1 MPNFLQKFPL
11 YLIVVLFGVLLAG
24 CGGGGSG
31 DEVGDSQA
39 GGSSVPSGQESA
51 VGSESVS
58 ERKAVLS
65 WTAPSTREDSTKL
78 SMGELDSYVIRYGQ
92 DSENLTQQVVVPGA
106 AELNGGET
114 PSYTITGLKPGTW
127 YFTVQAQDHAG
138 LLSAPSE
145 MVSKKISS

>member
-31 DEVGDSQA
+31 DDVGSARA

-65 WTAPSTREDSTKL
+65 WTAPSTRDDSTKL

-92 DSENLTQQVVVPGA
+92 DSENR
-106 AELNGGET
+106 
-114 PSYTITGLKPGTW
+114 
-127 YFTVQAQDHAG
+127 
-138 LLSAPSE
+138 SE
-145 MVSKKISS
+145 ERRVGKECRSRWWPEDAKKQRYI

>member
-1 MPNFLQKFPL
+1 MPHFLQKFPL
-11 YLIVVLFGVLLAG
+11 YLVVVLFGVLLAG

-31 DEVGDSQA
+31 DDVGSARA

-145 MVSKKISS
+145 MVSKNISS

>member
-1 MPNFLQKFPL
+1 M
-11 YLIVVLFGVLLAG
+11 
-24 CGGGGSG
+24 
-31 DEVGDSQA
+31 
-39 GGSSVPSGQESA
+39 
-51 VGSESVS
+51 GSESVS

-92 DSENLTQQVVVPGA
+92 DSENLTQQVVVLGA

-127 YFTVQAQDHAG
+127 YFTVQAQDQAG

-145 MVSKKISS
+145 MVSKNISS

>member
-1 MPNFLQKFPL
+1 MQKFPL
-11 YLIVVLFGVLLAG
+11 YLVVVLFGVLLAG

-31 DEVGDSQA
+31 DDVGSARA

-92 DSENLTQQVVVPGA
+92 DSENLTQQVVVLGA

-127 YFTVQAQDHAG
+127 YFTVQAQDQAG

-145 MVSKKISS
+145 MVSKNISS

>member
-65 WTAPSTREDSTKL
+65 WTAPRSREDGSGL
-78 SMGELDSYVIRYGQ
+78 SLSELESYVIRYGQ
-92 DSENLTQQVVVPGA
+92 DKDNLTEQVVVPDAA
-106 AELNGGET
+106 AEDSQSY

-127 YFTVQAQDHAG
+127 YFTVQAQDQAG

-145 MVSKKISS
+145 MVSKNISS

>member
-31 DEVGDSQA
+31 DDVGSARA

-58 ERKAVLS
+58 ERKVVLS

-78 SMGELDSYVIRYGQ
+78 SMGEL
-92 DSENLTQQVVVPGA
+92 
-106 AELNGGET
+106 
-114 PSYTITGLKPGTW
+114 
-127 YFTVQAQDHAG
+127 TVT
-138 LLSAPSE
+138 LSATVRTARTSHSRWLSPAPPS
-145 MVSKKISS
+145 